1 MLTSMGKVQDS
12 VVWITGASS
21 GIGTELALAFARR
34 KCKLVLSGRKI
45 DALQTV
51 ADQAQLLGA
60 PHVWVKPFDG
70 TDFSAIPSLGAQIWE
85 ETGGVDILINNA
97 GISQRSLTAETDL
110 SVDQSIMNI
119 NYFAA
124 VALTKSILHQMIEKG
139 NGHVVMMSSVVG
151 YFGYYQRSAYAAS
164 KHALHGFTDS
174 LWAECSNQGIKT
186 LLVTPGGVR
195 TNISLNALNGKGEQF
210 GKLDNL
216 QAKGMEPD
224 WVANKVIQAI
234 ESNKRELLLAQKER
248 ILVVLRRFFP
258 TIFFWIIPKVRR

>member
-1 MLTSMGKVQDS
+1 MDKVQDS
-12 VVWITGASS
+12 VIWITGASS

-34 KCKLVLSGRKI
+34 KCKLVLSGRKL

-51 ADQAQLLGA
+51 ADQAKLLGA
-60 PHVWVKPFDG
+60 PHVWVKPFDA
-70 TDFSAIPSLGAQIWE
+70 TDFSIIPTLGADVWE
-85 ETGGVDILINNA
+85 ETGGIDILINNA

-124 VALTKSILHQMIEKG
+124 VALTKSILPQMIEKG
-139 NGHVVMMSSVVG
+139 SGHIVMMSSVVG

-174 LWAECSNQGIKT
+174 LWAEYSSQGIKT

-216 QAKGMEPD
+216 QAKGMDPD
-224 WVANKVIQAI
+224 WVAKKVVHAI
-234 ESNKRELLLAQKER
+234 EKNKRELLLAQKER
-248 ILVVLRRFFP
+248 VLVVLRRYFP